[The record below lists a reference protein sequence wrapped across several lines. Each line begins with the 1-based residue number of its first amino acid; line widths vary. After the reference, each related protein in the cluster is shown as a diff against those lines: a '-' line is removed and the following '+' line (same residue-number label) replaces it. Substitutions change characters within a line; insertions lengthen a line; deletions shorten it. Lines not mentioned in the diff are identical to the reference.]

1 MSLSNNPLLLK
12 ITSYLELFRVSN
24 LPTVW
29 MNAVAAC
36 LLSGGELCSLEMPLL
51 LIALSM
57 VYCGGMAMNDCL
69 DAAADAVT
77 RPDRPIPSGR
87 ITSWQG
93 HRAYLALFIG
103 AVFIFQAAGGHATA
117 LAGLVLLALV
127 LLYNLTHT
135 LSSLAIIPL
144 GGCRFLIYMVIGAAF
159 STALPMT
166 LIALA
171 GLQFGYVLLLS
182 LLARREKEA
191 ELAGA
196 RLPAF
201 SAASSGQPSLVP
213 AMLAGIP
220 LIDGLVLA
228 LMLGPL
234 WLLAGIAGVAAT
246 AGWQRKIRGD

>member
-1 MSLSNNPLLLK
+1 MSLPNSPLLIK
-12 ITSYLELFRVSN
+12 IAAYLELFRVSN

-29 MNAVAAC
+29 MNGVAAC
-36 LLSGGELCSLEMPLL
+36 LLSGGELFSLKMPLL

-69 DAAADAVT
+69 DATADAVT
-77 RPDRPIPSGR
+77 RPDRPIPSGM
-87 ITSWQG
+87 ITPWEG
-93 HRAYLALFIG
+93 HRAYLALFTG

-127 LLYNLTHT
+127 FLYNLTHK
-135 LSSLAIIPL
+135 LSMLAIIPM
-144 GGCRFLIYMVIGAAF
+144 GGCRFLIYIIIGAAF
-159 STALPMT
+159 SIALPMP

-182 LLARREKEA
+182 LLARREKGA
-191 ELAGA
+191 ELAGG
-196 RLPAF
+196 RLPSF
-201 SAASSGQPSLVP
+201 SAASSRQTSLVP

-220 LIDGLVLA
+220 LIDGLALA

-234 WLLAGIAGVAAT
+234 WLLAGIAGGAAT